1 MPGGPQVPGHLPG
14 TVERR
19 LQELAV
25 DQRHQGEVLGALAP
39 SLMVIARSADRDEPA
54 LTGNRQAGVVGPDHR
69 LALSLSVRR
78 PVSAAWLPARISSA
92 QAERRC
98 SPSACPPAPAPAPS
112 ALVPRCHCPV
122 GPRPRTE

>member
-1 MPGGPQVPGHLPG
+1 MPGGPQVPSHLPG

-54 LTGNRQAGVVGPDHR
+54 LTGKRQLGVVGPDLLHQVRPTGPLRVRQLHR
-69 LALSLSVRR
+69 TGRGRDRVFRR
-78 PVSAAWLPARISSA
+78 
-92 QAERRC
+92 
-98 SPSACPPAPAPAPS
+98 
-112 ALVPRCHCPV
+112 
-122 GPRPRTE
+122 T

>member
-78 PVSAAWLPARISSA
+78 PDRKSTRLN
-92 QAERRC
+92 
-98 SPSACPPAPAPAPS
+98 
-112 ALVPRCHCPV
+112 PV
-122 GPRPRTE
+122 TNAHLLCRLLLAKKTNN

>member
-69 LALSLSVRR
+69 LALLPGSRRSPCSKKSRSTVNSPILACSSLIC
-78 PVSAAWLPARISSA
+78 AA
-92 QAERRC
+92 
-98 SPSACPPAPAPAPS
+98 SPSGS
-112 ALVPRCHCPV
+112 
-122 GPRPRTE
+122 PRPRPRWKISDAPSSSAFFH